1 MVLVREITVAVT
13 TVTVLRIAGKG
24 LGVVI
29 GPGGGGPGQDHPE
42 TGGHVADRGDPETN
56 SGPDRETDSGP
67 DPETDDLGI
76 DDLAPKRG
84 AAQDRRAHGGPGMI
98 ESDVTPRAAAPHP
111 PQATLAELHLA
122 ETGPQFADM
131 LYQGMILLLNLR
143 TILL

>member
-1 MVLVREITVAVT
+1 MNLKFNSAQFQHDRSP
-13 TVTVLRIAGKG
+13 TVLRIAGKG

-98 ESDVTPRAAAPHP
+98 GNSRYFV
-111 PQATLAELHLA
+111 LN
-122 ETGPQFADM
+122 DM
-131 LYQGMILLLNLR
+131 KLLTIILIISGKGVNLYFGKND
-143 TILL
+143 T